1 MIRTSYRRWVV
12 TGIALFLLAGCSS
25 LLPKPAEPPSLFTL
39 DDGSSAVGSP
49 ASTLA
54 LLSAPG
60 ATAKAAEKTTAATLI
75 INTPKAAAGYAT
87 SRIVY
92 ARRTHE
98 IEYFAFSLWVDTPA
112 QMLTPLIVR
121 AVERTGSFQAV
132 VAAPTAASSLFRLD
146 TEIIRLQQ
154 DFSTTPS
161 RVRLTL
167 RAVLIDTTTKAVV
180 ARREFDASVASSSED
195 TYGGVIAAQA
205 VTQRVLTELAAFC
218 ADAGAR

>member
-1 MIRTSYRRWVV
+1 MMRTFLRRWLATCVAV
-12 TGIALFLLAGCSS
+12 CLLSGCSS
-25 LLPKPAEPPSLFTL
+25 LLPKPAALPSLFTL
-39 DDGSSAVGSP
+39 DDGSAAIVSP
-49 ASTLA
+49 VPI
-54 LLSAPG
+54 SAPVSAPS
-60 ATAKAAEKTTAATLI
+60 ATERTTAATLI
-75 INTPKAAAGYAT
+75 VNTPKAAAGYGT
-87 SRIVY
+87 SHIVY

-121 AVERTGSFQAV
+121 AVERTGAFQAV
-132 VAAPTAASSLFRLD
+132 LAAPTAASSRFRLD

-154 DFSTTPS
+154 DFSVAPS

-167 RAVLIDTTTKAVV
+167 RAVLIDTITKVVV
-180 ARREFDASVASSSED
+180 ARREFDASIASTSED

-218 ADAGAR
+218 AEAAAR

>member
-1 MIRTSYRRWVV
+1 MIRTSRGRWVAAC
-12 TGIALFLLAGCSS
+12 IALSLLGGCSS
-25 LLPKPAEPPSLFTL
+25 LLPKPAAPPALFTL
-39 DDGSSAVGSP
+39 DDGSLAVTNP
-49 ASTLA
+49 ASR
-54 LLSAPG
+54 SASG
-60 ATAKAAEKTTAATLI
+60 APEKTTTATLI
-75 INTPKAAAGYAT
+75 INTPKAAAGYGT
-87 SRIVY
+87 SNIVY

-121 AVERTGSFQAV
+121 AVERTGAFQAV
-132 VAAPTAASSLFRLD
+132 LAAPTAASSRFRLD

-154 DFSTTPS
+154 DFSVAPS

-180 ARREFDASVASSSED
+180 GRREFDASVASSTED

-218 ADAGAR
+218 VEASAR

>member
-1 MIRTSYRRWVV
+1 MIRTSYWRWVA
-12 TGIALFLLAGCSS
+12 TCIALSLLASCSS

-39 DDGSSAVGSP
+39 DDGSSAVVSP
-49 ASTLA
+49 ASRPA
-54 LLSAPG
+54 SG
-60 ATAKAAEKTTAATLI
+60 AADKTTAATLI

-87 SRIVY
+87 SHIVY

-121 AVERTGSFQAV
+121 AVERTGAFQAV
-132 VAAPTAASSLFRLD
+132 LAAPTAASSRFRLD

-154 DFSTTPS
+154 DFSVAPS

-167 RAVLIDTTTKAVV
+167 RAVLIDTTTKVVV
-180 ARREFDASVASSSED
+180 ARREFDASVASTSED

-205 VTQRVLTELAAFC
+205 VTQRVLAELAAFC
-218 ADAGAR
+218 AEAGAR